1 VGNYPLSTYKGDNM
15 TVSAIVHK
23 EPEIIVKSNANPLPT
38 DDKKR
43 KEELNKRMQEDM
55 KKFRCRFIDLQAP
68 MTGSIQYTLKLY
80 PNQPEIRQKLL
91 SGRTYE
97 LTKMEIKH
105 LMDSKIPKYDYVSDP
120 VSGLQVHKQVGYE
133 KRFSVEIL
141 TEGL

>member
-1 VGNYPLSTYKGDNM
+1 M

-23 EPEIIVKSNANPLPT
+23 EHDIIVKSNANPLPT
-38 DDKKR
+38 DEKKR
-43 KEELNKRMQEDM
+43 KEELNKRMQEDL

-68 MTGSIQYTLKLY
+68 MTGSIQYTLQLY

-91 SGRTYE
+91 SGRTYD

-141 TEGL
+141 PEGL